1 MYRKKIIDFTDKN
14 KSFIWGLFLATIIF
28 KFAVANVFL
37 GILILIFIIQ
47 FGQSRKINFQKS
59 LFPLLVY
66 FFWGLLSFIWTTDL
80 LKTIKGIEATA
91 PFIVIPILIS
101 QYSDFEINDL
111 TKTIKFF
118 STVLLLYFF
127 ICLVNASLF
136 FLNDGQ
142 INHFFY
148 HKLTSV
154 NDNNAIYISLAVAI
168 CILINFNLSIK
179 AIKDYLIILLLGL
192 FLLLLSSKNIIITT
206 FSLIVLSMF
215 LNKKNLKNTAL
226 SFLTPLLF
234 FLCISL
240 HDNPI
245 KERFLKEL
253 NINLNFVLQG
263 QDFYNYNFSG
273 FEVRLFQWRIMNEMI
288 VNNQVGLLGLGL
300 NNVNYLIEQYFNYYN
315 LYKGYFHLNFHN
327 QYFQTIGELGFIGL
341 LLLLVIYFM
350 SFYYALIKNNIYK
363 IVIIILFFSAFFTE
377 SFLSRQKGVFLFV
390 TIFSIMHK
398 VTEHKKLK

>member
-14 KSFIWGLFLATIIF
+14 KSFIWGLFLSTIIF

-47 FGQSRKINFQKS
+47 LDQSRKINFQKS

-118 STVLLLYFF
+118 STALLLYFF
-127 ICLVNASLF
+127 ICLVNASLL

-179 AIKDYLIILLLGL
+179 AIKDYLIILILGL

-226 SFLTPLLF
+226 SFLTPLLL
-234 FLCISL
+234 FLFIML
-240 HDNPI
+240 YDNPI

-253 NINLNFVLQG
+253 NINLNFVLHG

-341 LLLLVIYFM
+341 LLLIVIYFI

-398 VTEHKKLK
+398 VTEQKKLK

>member
-14 KSFIWGLFLATIIF
+14 KSFIWGLFLSTIIF

-47 FGQSRKINFQKS
+47 FGQSRKIILQKS
-59 LFPLLVY
+59 LFPFLVY
-66 FFWGLLSFIWTTDL
+66 FLWGLLSLLWTTDL
-80 LKTIKGIEATA
+80 LKTIKGIEVTA

-101 QYSDFEINDL
+101 QYSDFDINDL
-111 TKTIKFF
+111 TKTIKVFG
-118 STVLLLYFF
+118 TALLLYFF
-127 ICLVNASLF
+127 ICLVNASLL

-168 CILINFNLSIK
+168 CILINFNLPIK
-179 AIKDYLIILLLGL
+179 TIKDYLLIIVLSV

-215 LNKKNLKNTAL
+215 MSKKNIKNAAL
-226 SFLTPLLF
+226 SLLTPLLL
-234 FLCISL
+234 FLCIML
-240 HDNPI
+240 YDNPI

-253 NINLNFVLQG
+253 NIDLSFVLHG
-263 QDFYNYNFSG
+263 QDFYNYHFSG
-273 FEVRLFQWRIMNEMI
+273 FEVRLFQYRIMNEMI
-288 VNNQVGLLGLGL
+288 LNNQVGLIGLGL

-327 QYFQTIGELGFIGL
+327 QYFQTTGELGFIGL
-341 LLLLVIYFM
+341 LLLLVIYFNF
-350 SFYYALIKNNIYK
+350 FYCALKKNNTYI
-363 IVIIILFFSAFFTE
+363 IVIVILFLAAFFTE

-390 TIFSIMHK
+390 TIFSVMQK